1 MRHSKEE
8 TKYSSKQIWTYALRE
23 NIRMLYFMEGRLRK
37 LLSEKVTYKMK
48 WKDEVEA
55 IMEKASQKEV
65 QTKEMKDLTWE
76 VREIGGG
83 EFNDLI

>member
-1 MRHSKEE
+1 
-8 TKYSSKQIWTYALRE
+8 
-23 NIRMLYFMEGRLRK
+23 MLYFMEGRLRK
-37 LLSEKVTYKMK
+37 LLPEKVTYKMK

-55 IMEKASQKEV
+55 TMEKASQKEV

-83 EFNDLI
+83 DFNDLIQIEKKDSYLQG